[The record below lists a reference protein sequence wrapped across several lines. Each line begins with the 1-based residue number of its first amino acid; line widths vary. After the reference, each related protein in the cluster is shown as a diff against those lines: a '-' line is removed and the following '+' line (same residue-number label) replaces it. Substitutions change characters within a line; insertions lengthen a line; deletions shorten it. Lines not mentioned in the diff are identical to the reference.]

1 MSGLK
6 IFLDSLLGTYTPI
19 VDSNGI
25 IPAGFAGVDWAYLVR
40 ALVFTL
46 VLYAIL
52 RIIGGIVCRM

>member
-1 MSGLK
+1 MSALK
-6 IFLDSLLGTYTPI
+6 TFFDSLLGTYTPI

-40 ALVFTL
+40 ALVFAL

-52 RIIGGIVCRM
+52 RIIGGLICRM

>member
-6 IFLDSLLGTYTPI
+6 TFLDSLLGTYTPI

-25 IPAGFAGVDWAYLVR
+25 IPAGFAGVDWTYLVR
-40 ALVFTL
+40 AMVFAI

>member
-1 MSGLK
+1 MGALK
-6 IFLDSLLGTYTPI
+6 TFIDTLLGTYTPI

-40 ALVFTL
+40 AMVFAI

-52 RIIGGIVCRM
+52 RIIGGLVCKM